1 MRIQNEAE
9 GVCMSDIYKEMKMT
23 PETTI
28 AEICSFAMRAL
39 IEHRMDSFDF
49 DIHGMG
55 PSGPVILH
63 FEATLQ
69 RSGKA

>member
-1 MRIQNEAE
+1 
-9 GVCMSDIYKEMKMT
+9 MSDIYKEMKMT

-28 AEICSFAMRAL
+28 AEICSFALQAL
-39 IEHRMDSFDF
+39 VTNGMDSFDF

-55 PSGPVILH
+55 PGGPVILH

-69 RSGKA
+69 RTGNA